1 MTFTWDKFYDVG
13 NCMKNI
19 SKKEEYQRSAV
30 GRFYYAAFGLVK
42 NYYEENHHQKVP
54 SNGAHFYLIKNLK
67 KSNFK
72 EEVDLGV
79 NLEKLR
85 EYRNH
90 ADYRNKFYLFNV
102 KRAEKK
108 YKTIVKILDDLDEN
122 PLYLRFK

>member
-1 MTFTWDKFYDVG
+1 
-13 NCMKNI
+13 MKNI

-54 SNGAHFYLIKNLK
+54 SNGAHSFLIKNLK

-72 EEVDLGV
+72 EEVDLGT

-90 ADYRNKFYLFNV
+90 ADYRNKFYFFLRLFFAFSSSRRV
-102 KRAEKK
+102 
-108 YKTIVKILDDLDEN
+108 ILSL
-122 PLYLRFK
+122 

>member
-1 MTFTWDKFYDVG
+1 M
-13 NCMKNI
+13 
-19 SKKEEYQRSAV
+19 
-30 GRFYYAAFGLVK
+30 
-42 NYYEENHHQKVP
+42 
-54 SNGAHFYLIKNLK
+54 K

-72 EEVDLGV
+72 EEVDLGK

-108 YKTIVKILDDLDEN
+108 YKTIVEILDQLKEN
-122 PLYLRFK
+122 PLYLKY